1 MCLSVCAC
9 VRCFGLSV
17 FAWLHHRIG
26 FSNLFL
32 YYISLSLCRCFL
44 RFSSW
49 QIWVCIGSC
58 RLDGITTKEVSTASA
73 HMALIHKLGYNYG
86 EQVHKIISTCSFV
99 ALNKIFL
106 WAFPI
111 HRIAFSACHKVQYS
125 TVQHSTNTK
134 MFITYLACV
143 RAQHRVHCRCVCP
156 WYLFR
161 LHICLSVLSI
171 YANPA
176 GDIQHFGW
184 FKHANLC
191 AIDGFAND
199 MHGIFRWMSIP
210 NIIWILIETTRL
222 NVFTSI
228 WMMWMRWMNAQPH
241 SHPRVHVL
249 GYTKCQN

>member
-1 MCLSVCAC
+1 MSVRAHVCECVCVCIGVSVCQYLLGYII
-9 VRCFGLSV
+9 GLA
-17 FAWLHHRIG
+17 FRICS
-26 FSNLFL
+26 FTM
-32 YYISLSLCRCFL
+32 SLSLCRCFL

-49 QIWVCIGSC
+49 QIWECVGSC
-58 RLDGITTKEVSTASA
+58 RLDGITTKEVSTTSA
-73 HMALIHKLGYNYG
+73 HMALIHKLDYNYV

-143 RAQHRVHCRCVCP
+143 RPQHRVHCRCVCP

-176 GDIQHFGW
+176 GEYTAHFGW

-191 AIDGFAND
+191 VIDGLKMICTAFS
-199 MHGIFRWMSIP
+199 GGCRFQISYEF
-210 NIIWILIETTRL
+210 
-222 NVFTSI
+222 
-228 WMMWMRWMNAQPH
+228 
-241 SHPRVHVL
+241 
-249 GYTKCQN
+249 